1 VTEEK
6 NGEEQIVEMTQAE
19 FDKMISARL
28 ARDRAKREEKT
39 AELVA
44 DARKDELAGAMKKAE
59 EAKAQAE
66 ALDAAEQRLQE
77 AEIERKLTRLFLKEG
92 GRSDSLDAALAALK
106 ARQDEYKFAIGEG
119 GELKVQLPY
128 SGRDSLK
135 EPEEFIQALLTSNP
149 GLREPDA
156 TPPNQDTLDAQK
168 ELSDLLVKGKELR
181 EMGRTSTRADL
192 NRMRSLAI
200 KVYGHEGDIP
210 EEESYDEPVQRSE
223 SEASKVHSMLL
234 ERGLT
239 EEEAEKIEK
248 RGPRAIAKALGY

>member
-1 VTEEK
+1 VTEAK
-6 NGEEQIVEMTQAE
+6 NDEEQIVEMTQAE

-28 ARDRAKREEKT
+28 ARDRARREEKT

-59 EAKAQAE
+59 EAKTQAE

-92 GRSDSLDAALAALK
+92 GRSDSLDAALATLK
-106 ARQDEYKFAIGEG
+106 AQDEYRFAIGEG

-135 EPEEFIQALLTSNP
+135 DPEEFIQALLVSNP

-156 TPPNQDTLDAQK
+156 TPPNQDVLDAK
-168 ELSDLLVKGKELR
+168 AELTALEDKAKELR
-181 EMGRTSTRADL
+181 SMGKALSNADL
-192 NRMRSLAI
+192 AKMRNLAVKI
-200 KVYGHEGDIP
+200 YGC
-210 EEESYDEPVQRSE
+210 EETDPADEAQGSNTQTVKQ
-223 SEASKVHSMLL
+223 MLL
-234 ERGLT
+234 DKGFSD
-239 EEEAEKIEK
+239 EEAEAIKQ
-248 RGPRAIAKALGY
+248 RGPQYIAKKLGY